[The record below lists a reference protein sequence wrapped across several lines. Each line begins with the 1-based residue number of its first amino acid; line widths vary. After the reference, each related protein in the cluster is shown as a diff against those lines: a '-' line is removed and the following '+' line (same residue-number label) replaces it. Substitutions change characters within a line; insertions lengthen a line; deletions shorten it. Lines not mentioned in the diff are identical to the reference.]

1 MSLKIDL
8 THETF
13 GKLFVLGK
21 TQLKWNGQPLWACHC
36 DCKNFRLFTT
46 NFLTKRGATD
56 CGCEH
61 KNACRSSKITHGY
74 KGSKVYSVADSA
86 IRRCHD
92 INKDNYPSYGG
103 RGITVCDEWR
113 NDRAEFCRWLESEG
127 FRDGLQVDRIDN
139 DKGYSPENCRLLP
152 NSFNGINK
160 KSSSLTG
167 VCGVN
172 FKSNCP
178 NRPFLATVRLYGN
191 LYTIGRFTNLSE
203 AKHLREFVTVT
214 VCEQVAEL
222 CKKEKETPVEKLK
235 DAFIKILEDCLHEV
249 RAVAGASI

>member
-21 TQLKWNGQPLWACHC
+21 TQLKRNGQPLWACHC
-36 DCKNFRLFTT
+36 NCKNFRLFTT

-61 KNACRSSKITHGY
+61 KNACRASKITHGY
-74 KGSKVYSVADSA
+74 KGSKVYSVADSV
-86 IRRCHD
+86 IRRCYD
-92 INKDNYPSYGG
+92 VNKDTYPSYGG

-113 NDRAEFCRWLESEG
+113 NDRAKFCRWLESEG

-152 NSFNGINK
+152 NLFNGINK
-160 KSSSLTG
+160 RGFGVSG
-167 VCGVN
+167 VCGVY
-172 FKSNCP
+172 FKSDCTL
-178 NRPFLATVRLYGN
+178 RPYLATVRLYGKE
-191 LYTIGRFTNLSE
+191 YVIGRYSNLE
-203 AKHLREFVTVT
+203 IAKKNREFVALNLCETVSIICKENKDVE
-214 VCEQVAEL
+214 VCNLKHRFLQVL
-222 CKKEKETPVEKLK
+222 
-235 DAFIKILEDCLHEV
+235 DALLSQV
-249 RAVAGASI
+249 RQNCN